1 MTLAE
6 LDVLEPLVLS
16 GAHTVV
22 LVDDEPA
29 VLRSLKRALR
39 HEPYEVRTTTRAEEA
54 LDWIRRGDVSLVV
67 LDQRMPG
74 MCGTEL
80 AEQVR
85 RLSPQT
91 VRVMLTAYPGNALV
105 RHGLDHEVQW
115 LISKPWNDDA
125 LRLALRRL
133 LRDHESPSPPAFL
146 AMPDDGAPRC
156 VEERGVRI
164 GWGTLKRA
172 IRRAA
177 SAFLRG
183 SGWILGF
190 LWMADAGGMTLFGRW

>member
-6 LDVLEPLVLS
+6 LDIHDPLALS
-16 GAHTVV
+16 CAHTVV
-22 LVDDEPA
+22 VVDDDPA
-29 VLRSLKRALR
+29 LLRALR
-39 HEPYEVRTTTRAEEA
+39 RALRMEPYDVRTTTRAEEA
-54 LDWIRRGDVSLVV
+54 LEWIQRGDVSLVV

-85 RLSPQT
+85 RISPHT
-91 VRVMLTAYPGNALV
+91 VRVMLTAYPGNELV
-105 RHGLDHEVQW
+105 RHGLDRDVQW

-133 LRDHESPSPPAFL
+133 LRDHEWSPPAIVVPAPPDL
-146 AMPDDGAPRC
+146 A
-156 VEERGVRI
+156 VRP
-164 GWGTLKRA
+164 GGELLARA
-172 IRRAA
+172 VRRVA
-177 SAFLRG
+177 SAMARG

-190 LWMADAGGMTLFGRW
+190 LWMADAGGGPGP

>member
-6 LDVLEPLVLS
+6 AAVLEPLALTRL
-16 GAHTVV
+16 HTVV
-22 LVDDEPA
+22 LVDDESA
-29 VLRSLKRALR
+29 VLGALRRALLR
-39 HEPYEVRTTTRAEEA
+39 EPYDVRTTIRPEQA
-54 LDWIRRGDVSLVV
+54 LDWVANGDVSLV
-67 LDQRMPG
+67 LTDQRMPG

-85 RLSPQT
+85 RISPHT
-91 VRVMLTAYPGNALV
+91 VRVMLTAYPGNELV

-133 LRDHESPSPPAFL
+133 LRDHEWSPPAIVVPAPPDL
-146 AMPDDGAPRC
+146 A
-156 VEERGVRI
+156 VRP
-164 GWGTLKRA
+164 GGELLARA
-172 IRRAA
+172 VRRVA
-177 SAFLRG
+177 SAMARG

-190 LWMADAGGMTLFGRW
+190 LWMADAGGGPGP

>member
-6 LDVLEPLVLS
+6 LEILEPLALS
-16 GAHTVV
+16 RNHTVV
-22 LVDDEPA
+22 LVDDDPA
-29 VLRSLKRALR
+29 VLSSLRRALR
-39 HEPYEVRTTTRAEEA
+39 REPYDVRTTTSADEA
-54 LDWIRRGDVSLVV
+54 LDWIERGEVSLVV

-80 AEQVR
+80 ADRVR
-85 RLSPQT
+85 RLSPRT

-125 LRLALRRL
+125 LRLALRLL
-133 LRDHESPSPPAFL
+133 LRDRESQPVVPAVAVL
-146 AMPDDGAPRC
+146 ESEGAPGC
-156 VEERGVRI
+156 VEDREVRFA
-164 GWGTLKRA
+164 WSALKRA
-172 IRRAA
+172 VRRAA
-177 SAFLRG
+177 GAILRG

-190 LWMADAGGMTLFGRW
+190 LWMADAGGGR

>member
-6 LDVLEPLVLS
+6 LEVVEPLALNRL
-16 GAHTVV
+16 HTVV

-29 VLRSLKRALR
+29 VLASLRRALR
-39 HEPYEVRTTTRAEEA
+39 REPYEVRTTTRAEEA
-54 LDWIRRGDVSLVV
+54 LEWVRRGDVSLVV

-80 AEQVR
+80 AERVR
-85 RLSPQT
+85 RFSPRT
-91 VRVMLTAYPGNALV
+91 LRVMLTAYPGNALV

-125 LRLALRRL
+125 LRLSLRRL
-133 LRDHESPSPPAFL
+133 LRDHESPPAPPTLPASP
-146 AMPDDGAPRC
+146 DGRAPRC
-156 VEERGVRI
+156 VEERGFRLDRE
-164 GWGTLKRA
+164 TMKRA

-177 SAFLRG
+177 AAIFRG

-190 LWMADAGGMTLFGRW
+190 LWMADAGGTGP

>member
-6 LDVLEPLVLS
+6 LDIHDPLALS
-16 GAHTVV
+16 CAHTVV
-22 LVDDEPA
+22 VVDDDPA
-29 VLRSLKRALR
+29 VLRALRRALR
-39 HEPYEVRTTTRAEEA
+39 QEPYDVRTTSRAEEA
-54 LDWIRRGDVSLVV
+54 LEWIERGEVSLVV

-80 AEQVR
+80 AERVQ
-85 RLSPQT
+85 RLSPRT

-133 LRDHESPSPPAFL
+133 LRDHELPPPPAL
-146 AMPDDGAPRC
+146 PESRDGGELRC
-156 VEERGVRI
+156 VEERFAWR
-164 GWGTLKRA
+164 TLKRA
-172 IRRAA
+172 MRRAVRA
-177 SAFLRG
+177 LFRG

-190 LWMADAGGMTLFGRW
+190 LWMADAGGNSVGR

>member
-6 LDVLEPLVLS
+6 LDVHEPLALS
-16 GAHTVV
+16 CAHTVV
-22 LVDDEPA
+22 VVDDDPA
-29 VLRSLKRALR
+29 VLRSLRRALR
-39 HEPYEVRTTTRAEEA
+39 QEPYDVRTTSSGEEA
-54 LDWIRRGDVSLVV
+54 LEWIQHGDVSLVV

-80 AEQVR
+80 AERVQR
-85 RLSPQT
+85 ISPRT

-133 LRDHESPSPPAFL
+133 LRDHEAPSPPPFL
-146 AMPDDGAPRC
+146 APSRSDGEPRC

-164 GWGTLKRA
+164 AWGTVKQA
-172 IRRAA
+172 VRRAA
-177 SAFLRG
+177 RALFRG

-190 LWMADAGGMTLFGRW
+190 LWMADAGGNSVGR

>member
-6 LDVLEPLVLS
+6 LDVHEPLALS
-16 GAHTVV
+16 CAHTVV
-22 LVDDEPA
+22 VVDDDPA
-29 VLRSLKRALR
+29 VLRQ
-39 HEPYEVRTTTRAEEA
+39 EPYDVRTTSSGEEA
-54 LDWIRRGDVSLVV
+54 LEWIQHGDVSLVV

-80 AEQVR
+80 AERVQR
-85 RLSPQT
+85 ISPRT

-133 LRDHESPSPPAFL
+133 LRDRELPPPPAL
-146 AMPDDGAPRC
+146 PASTDDGVPRC
-156 VEERGVRI
+156 VEERGLRI
-164 GWGTLKRA
+164 AWRTLKKA
-172 IRRAA
+172 VRRAA
-177 SAFLRG
+177 RAVFRG

-190 LWMADAGGMTLFGRW
+190 LWMADAGGSSVGR